1 MPGPWAPQAEPALP
15 LRREQ
20 GRLLTPAPRPPPQ
33 GACPPHQAQK
43 TPTHG
48 QRPEQFYFRANF
60 GYQPLKKGAATEKAS
75 PSALPMSPHL
85 GPENVLDALCDEA
98 SPGMAPRD
106 WLLAPATLASSSS
119 GLSGPL
125 PHSVQDKQAGGGPSY
140 GAERPGGQPARG
152 NHLGRGSGT
161 HSHLTGCVFQVRER
175 TLHRGCLL
183 ALPQAASPSD
193 RQTDKQATFQTPGRG
208 NHRAEL

>member
-1 MPGPWAPQAEPALP
+1 MQPTQLAARTICIDIER
-15 LRREQ
+15 LRQDKTKKRESGARRQ
-20 GRLLTPAPRPPPQ
+20 HCRKILLVFFFFL
-33 GACPPHQAQK
+33 
-43 TPTHG
+43 
-48 QRPEQFYFRANF
+48 RPEQLYFRANF

-85 GPENVLDALCDEA
+85 GPENALDALCDEA